1 MRALICKR
9 LTDQIALPD
18 DESRSKFL
26 NQQFV
31 QIKGGM
37 TDPIWKTFLKDTA
50 PRDRPHFMRFRQV
63 LTSYGQ
69 PETKFNAA
77 FEKLKNED
85 EPIIEKFNLM
95 LVYQE
100 LARGTDFDDA
110 VNDVSVRSGRQARK
124 KESPQSAYRT
134 SLQHY
139 GDDLAAQLLREN
151 GRPVIYCGLQT
162 LIQMSAGIPRALL
175 TVLRSIFEWALFH
188 DDHPFEGGEISLRSQ
203 QKGIIE
209 ASNWYYNNMR
219 KAGEDGALIQAAIER
234 LANVLRTN
242 RFGDK
247 PIESSVSS
255 FSVAEQDIGSEA
267 RRVLKLA
274 EARAFIHR
282 IPGGQRDRNSQLVL
296 GKFQLSPMLA
306 PRWDLP
312 LVRRGTLD
320 LSTDDFNA
328 IFAPTSPSA
337 YEEVERKYRAKVT
350 APFRGHAEA
359 TAQLGLFE

>member
-1 MRALICKR
+1 MAKRIKRLEFTEIALDTRFRESKTRYDPFVRALICKR

-124 KESPQSAYRT
+124 S
-134 SLQHY
+134 
-139 GDDLAAQLLREN
+139 LRERVSN
-151 GRPVIYCGLQT
+151 ISST
-162 LIQMSAGIPRALL
+162 LR
-175 TVLRSIFEWALFH
+175 
-188 DDHPFEGGEISLRSQ
+188 
-203 QKGIIE
+203 
-209 ASNWYYNNMR
+209 
-219 KAGEDGALIQAAIER
+219 
-234 LANVLRTN
+234 
-242 RFGDK
+242 
-247 PIESSVSS
+247 
-255 FSVAEQDIGSEA
+255 
-267 RRVLKLA
+267 
-274 EARAFIHR
+274 
-282 IPGGQRDRNSQLVL
+282 
-296 GKFQLSPMLA
+296 
-306 PRWDLP
+306 
-312 LVRRGTLD
+312 
-320 LSTDDFNA
+320 
-328 IFAPTSPSA
+328 
-337 YEEVERKYRAKVT
+337 
-350 APFRGHAEA
+350 
-359 TAQLGLFE
+359 